1 MLHRIITSISASK
14 LSTSF
19 TPYRSLSKMSS
30 NIIGLCQMRSTNDKI
45 RNRELVKELFDR
57 SKGKASFLFFPEC
70 CDYVGTN
77 AEETLSLAEP
87 LTGETVQFYQKLCK
101 EHSMWGSFGGIHEII
116 DGHKDG
122 KISNTHILIN
132 SDGEVAGTY
141 RKLHLFDVDTPDFK
155 FRESKVVEGGKEIT
169 KPVETPI
176 GKVGLQIC
184 YDIRFPEG
192 ALWLKSR
199 GANLIT
205 FPSAFALAT
214 GKAHWD
220 ILNRCRAIENQCYIV
235 SAAQQGKHNDK
246 RSSYG
251 QAVVVS
257 PWGDIIARCTEELE
271 VQFVDIDLTKIDKVE
286 RNMPCSS
293 HRRPDVYTLNF
304 KVQNDFGAGRQV
316 PFIFEKY
323 PIDPST
329 IFYETEHCVA
339 FTNIRCVVPGHV
351 LVATKR
357 QIPRVE
363 DMTEAETKELF
374 DAACKISKVLDV
386 YHDAKSTTI
395 TVQDGEFAGQTV
407 KHVHC
412 HVMPRKPGD
421 FENNDEIYVKLNE
434 HDKEDTTERR
444 RDLSEMIAEAEIY
457 RKLFK

>member
-1 MLHRIITSISASK
+1 MLYRIIASTKFSSFYISN
-14 LSTSF
+14 
-19 TPYRSLSKMSS
+19 RSLYKMSS
-30 NIIGLCQMRSTNDKI
+30 NIIGLCQMRSTNDKLK
-45 RNRELVKELFDR
+45 NRELVKELFVR
-57 SKGKASFLFFPEC
+57 SKDKASFLFFPEC

-77 AEETLSLAEP
+77 ADETLSLAEP
-87 LTGETVQFYQKLCK
+87 LNGETVQFYKNLCK
-101 EHSMWGSFGGIHEII
+101 EHSMWGSFGGIHEKI

-122 KISNTHILIN
+122 KISNTHVLID
-132 SDGEVAGTY
+132 SDGEVAGVY
-141 RKLHLFDVDTPDFK
+141 RKLHLFDVDTPEFK

-169 KPVETPI
+169 KPIKTLI
-176 GKVGLQIC
+176 GNVGLQIC

-205 FPSAFALAT
+205 FPSAFALTT

-220 ILNRCRAIENQCYIV
+220 ILNRCRATENQCYIV

-271 VQFVDIDLTKIDKVE
+271 VQFAEIDLSKIEKVE
-286 RNMPCSS
+286 RNMPCGS
-293 HRRPDVYTLNF
+293 HRRPDVYSLKF
-304 KVQNDFGAGRQV
+304 KVQNEFSV
-316 PFIFEKY
+316 PNELPFIFEKY
-323 PIDPST
+323 PIDPRT

-351 LVATKR
+351 LIATKR
-357 QIPRVE
+357 LIPRVE
-363 DMTEAETKELF
+363 DMNEAETHELF
-374 DAACKISKVLDV
+374 DAACKISKVLDE

-434 HDKEDTTERR
+434 HDKESTTEKRR
-444 RDLSEMIAEAEIY
+444 ELSEMIAEAETY
-457 RKLFK
+457 KKLF